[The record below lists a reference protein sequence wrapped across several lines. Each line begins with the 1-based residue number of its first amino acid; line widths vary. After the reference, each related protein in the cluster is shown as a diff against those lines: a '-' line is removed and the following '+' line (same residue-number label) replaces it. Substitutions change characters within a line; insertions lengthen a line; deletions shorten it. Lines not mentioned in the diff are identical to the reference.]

1 MNSISNKNRFNDP
14 VFGWFAPAFLLL
26 FFASKSLGL
35 SVGYALDDYATLL
48 AQSGDMHGFYLSQGR
63 FAFALIQLGID
74 FAGLKQP
81 ELTGLG
87 FFLSAGGLLVIS
99 WLTLS
104 GWLQNHRLLAAAMGA
119 LLGAHPFFTEY
130 VSFHQSMFPTGIC
143 FLVTSGAIFLLV
155 DDATASRRRF
165 CAAAAVAAVAC
176 GINQIAM
183 AYFCIAALGI
193 SLQKRAVLRPLRKTL
208 LAVRDTVLAGALASI
223 FYLMMFAISMRLASV
238 DPNARMKTLAVS
250 ELGGRAHD
258 VAALLLNIATGAHP
272 LVGALAAISIALVVA
287 AFCFRT
293 SAKAERWSYVWIGA
307 LVLALGLGLALAPAA
322 ISGVWWP
329 MPRTL
334 IALPLAIAL
343 GLCVL
348 SFGASET
355 QVRVATVVLF
365 VAGAV
370 FAGKS
375 GSLLVNQQRLNRWD
389 MGLAREIVLKV
400 AESRQLD
407 EATPIVIHRA
417 SWAYEVD
424 KVMPIG
430 DANTSA
436 VNVGWSVDA
445 LFEEASGRKLQV
457 TLGTES
463 DKTCAGAPRFPT
475 TGSIRSVDQAVHVC
489 L

>member
-1 MNSISNKNRFNDP
+1 LNRINKKNYFNDP
-14 VFGWFAPAFLLL
+14 VFFWFAAAFLIL
-26 FFASKSLGL
+26 FIASKSLGL
-35 SVGYALDDYATLL
+35 SLGYALDDYATLL
-48 AQSGDMHGFYLSQGR
+48 APSGGMHAFYLSQGR
-63 FAFALIQLGID
+63 FTFALIQIGID

-87 FFLSAGGLLVIS
+87 FFLSAGGLLLVS
-99 WLTLS
+99 WMALS
-104 GWLQNHRLLAAAMGA
+104 GWLQNRRLLAAAVGA

-143 FLVTSGAIFLLV
+143 FLVIAGAIFLLV
-155 DDATASRRRF
+155 DEAPFSIGRL
-165 CAAAAVAAVAC
+165 CAAAGIAAVAS

-193 SLQKRAVLRPLRKTL
+193 SLQQKATLPPLRKAF
-208 LAVRDTVLAGALASI
+208 LAVRDTFLAGALASL
-223 FYLMMFAISMRLASV
+223 FYLAMFAISMRLATV

-250 ELGGRAHD
+250 ELGGRIHD
-258 VAALLLNIATGAHP
+258 VAVLLMNIFGGRHP
-272 LVGALAAISIALVVA
+272 LVGSLAAICIALVVL
-287 AFCFRT
+287 AFGFRA
-293 SAKAERWSYVWIGA
+293 SAKADQWGYVWIGA
-307 LVLALGLGLALAPAA
+307 LVFVLGVGLSLAPAA

-334 IALPLAIAL
+334 IAMPLAIAL
-343 GLCVL
+343 GICIL
-348 SFGASET
+348 SFGASRI
-355 QVRVATVVLF
+355 QVQVATVALF
-365 VAGAV
+365 IAAAV

-400 AESRQLD
+400 AEGRQID
-407 EATPIVIHRA
+407 ASTPIVIHRA
-417 SWAYEVD
+417 TWAYEVD
-424 KVMPIG
+424 KAMPIG

-445 LFEEASGRKLQV
+445 LFEEASGRKVQV
-457 TLGTES
+457 TLGAET
-463 DKTCAGAPRFPT
+463 DKTCDNAPRFPT
-475 TGSIRSVDQAVHVC
+475 AGSIRVVDGATHVC